1 VSTALTT
8 TALTILRG
16 ANVAVLS
23 TLLSDGA
30 PQTTAVWVHVE
41 DGRPII
47 ATTKDTLKYRN
58 LVADPRMALTV
69 FLSKDPYVE
78 LNIRGRIMTF
88 VDDDRH
94 EILNLLSEK
103 YYGIVPYPY
112 LSDDQEWV
120 KMVIDV
126 ERLRSNKELPD
137 A

>member
-1 VSTALTT
+1 
-8 TALTILRG
+8 
-16 ANVAVLS
+16 
-23 TLLSDGA
+23 
-30 PQTTAVWVHVE
+30 
-41 DGRPII
+41 
-47 ATTKDTLKYRN
+47 LKYRN
-58 LVADPRMALTV
+58 VVADPRIALTV
-69 FLSKDPYVE
+69 FLREDPYVE

-88 VDDDRH
+88 VDDDRY